1 MVRLQRLVESPDQ
14 VGELLAEAA
23 HLEGPLTY
31 RHAATLGGTIATGDP
46 LSCLLIALLV
56 LDAEVHLS
64 SHQASAIGD
73 QPSAVSHQP
82 SAISYQLS
90 AISLD
95 RLLEA
100 PREFLDGKLITGVTA
115 LSPVAAPWVA
125 MAHVAR
131 TPRDKPIV
139 AAAVRVTANGP
150 TCNDIR
156 IALAG
161 VADRPIRAYD
171 AEQRLKGGPFEQHLV
186 DEAVAVA
193 LENVNVPSDFRGS
206 DEYRRA
212 MAAVLTG
219 RALRE
224 ARDKLK

>member
-1 MVRLQRLVESPDQ
+1 M
-14 VGELLAEAA
+14 
-23 HLEGPLTY
+23 
-31 RHAATLGGTIATGDP
+31 ATGDP

-64 SHQASAIGD
+64 SHRPSAIG
-73 QPSAVSHQP
+73 
-82 SAISYQLS
+82 
-90 AISLD
+90 LD

-100 PREFLDGKLITGVTA
+100 PRKFLDGKLITSVTA
-115 LSPVAAPWVA
+115 LSPVAAPGVA

-139 AAAVRVTANGP
+139 AVAVRVTHTSQPHG
-150 TCNDIR
+150 DVR

-161 VADRPIRAYD
+161 VADRPVRAYD

-186 DEAVAVA
+186 DEALAVA
-193 LENVNVPSDFRGS
+193 LKNVNVPSDFRGS
-206 DEYRRA
+206 REYRRA

-219 RALRE
+219 RALLE
-224 ARDKLK
+224 ARGKLA